1 MSLTI
6 VPSRPAQKYISLVI
20 FLIQIYSS
28 VTKLSLPHWNG
39 KTYNYDHNHKI
50 PLDTVLKRTPQIL
63 FSVDWQLWS
72 VWFNRIL
79 TEILHTLRFLQKIA
93 ILCVLCGVPTCSRN
107 ALNKWCHRWKYKR
120 NRSGLDRLAVTQRSA
135 LLACPVEINHDT
147 VTQFTV
153 RQQAWNHL

>member
-1 MSLTI
+1 MGEPQH
-6 VPSRPAQKYISLVI
+6 VPSRAAQKDISLVI
-20 FLIQIYSS
+20 S
-28 VTKLSLPHWNG
+28 VMKPSLPHRNG

-50 PLDTVLKRTPQIL
+50 PLDTVLKWRPQIL

-79 TEILHTLRFLQKIA
+79 TEILPTLRFLQKIA
-93 ILCVLCGVPTCSRN
+93 FLCVLCGVPTWN
-107 ALNKWCHRWKYKR
+107 ALNNWCHRWKYKW

-153 RQQAWNHL
+153 RHQSWNHL